1 LIGVIEPTTPRLRR
15 SATLPIIGAVIGAGA
30 GFAYYWFFGCDSG

>member
-1 LIGVIEPTTPRLRR
+1 MSDPTATATPRRAMLV
-15 SATLPIIGAVIGAGA
+15 PIIGALGGAAA